1 MLYEQK
7 IRVIVDAPENRGKVL
22 VINVHTGEYEM
33 DEDVAAAKRANAR
46 FGNAALFAMRIRFRQ
61 RTGLAGAFW
70 QTAYDNR
77 RYHRRP

>member
-7 IRVIVDAPENRGKVL
+7 IRAIVDAPENSGKML
-22 VINVHTGEYEM
+22 VINVETGEYEM
-33 DEDVAAAKRANAR
+33 DDDVVAVKRAKAR
-46 FGNAALFAMRIRFRQ
+46 VGDADLFAMRIRSRQ